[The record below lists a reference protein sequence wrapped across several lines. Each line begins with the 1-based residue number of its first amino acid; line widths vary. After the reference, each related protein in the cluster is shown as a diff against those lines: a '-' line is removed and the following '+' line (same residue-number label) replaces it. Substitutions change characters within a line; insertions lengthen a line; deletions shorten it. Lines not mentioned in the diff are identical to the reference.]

1 MSTQTTKG
9 YRPAGSFDAGAHA
22 EFLPGPPDATDAPGI
37 GSTQVLR
44 HCPKAPPSEYIPFP
58 REAVEGSVVER
69 FEAQA
74 VLRPTKIALRT
85 PSAEWSYAELN
96 ASANRVAN
104 AILSPNVEEGTPV
117 AVLMDQ
123 EDPAIPTL
131 LGVLK
136 AGRPYVFLDPND
148 PQVRRESI
156 LELTG
161 ADTIIS
167 TAHAADR
174 LKPHAYPRRLL
185 TYEELDARGNALNPG
200 IDVGPDH
207 LATIFFTSGST
218 GEPKGVARDH
228 RQILHSTWFNTNA
241 CFISPDDR
249 HSLLYFPGFGASV
262 FCVYDALLNG
272 GTLSCLNP
280 RHMKPS
286 DILKWVQKERLTHFS
301 PPIGIS
307 RSFMES
313 VPCAESLP
321 DLRQITLTG
330 QSIYGSDLREFQ
342 SRFGPNTVLCFMLA
356 MTEAGIVTH
365 GYLDHTITAVD
376 GPVPPGYPVK
386 DKDLAILDDEG
397 RPVAPGQTG
406 RIAISSV
413 YIGSGYWRDEA
424 RTRECFHR
432 DATDPRRK
440 TFVSADR
447 GRLLPDGCLEYFGR
461 EDSVVKVRG
470 YRVDLSAVEAV
481 LNCHPSVH
489 AAAVVAGQWHGR
501 EPALA
506 AHIVPRAG
514 SSPALAELRAFVAGK
529 LPTYM
534 IPRHFQFLEAM
545 PLTPTGKINRRAL
558 PAPARS
564 RPDLATPCQ
573 APRNETE
580 TRIAAIWSDLL
591 ELGDVGVRDDFFEL
605 GGDSLQAMRMI
616 MAVEQALNR
625 PVPADFFSSPTIER
639 LALMMS
645 DGARDPH
652 ADRIDAGHAPHEHT
666 TRADSLPLRHG
677 LKTALSAGPV
687 WKGHALP
694 YGAGIRLQRVMVA
707 LPAVRRHFSARLH
720 LLKEWAVRLDIAAD
734 MEELA
739 TIALLANTWKAWRA
753 RSLARPDAVGRWL
766 HISDP
771 HGHLRGASRPSTGVV
786 LATPHAGGL
795 GTTVLEACQRNGLE
809 TASVLN
815 APWLGRSDGS
825 AVWSQRQTKARSR
838 MVWEAQQVLQRGGVV
853 LVAAD
858 GLNGRQSV
866 EVDFWGTRRP
876 FRVGAAELAV
886 STGAAFVPVYIDIDA
901 EGRVQVEVTSGLP
914 AEGTAPQERIE
925 ELTRRYGEEYAARW
939 PRFFA
944 SMIWKHLEYNLR
956 PTQE

>member
-1 MSTQTTKG
+1 MPPS
-9 YRPAGSFDAGAHA
+9 SFEAGAH
-22 EFLPGPPDATDAPGI
+22 PGLHPCTTDTPDAAGYGI
-37 GSTQVLR
+37 ARVLR
-44 HCPKAPPSEYIPFP
+44 HYPKTPPSGYVPFP
-58 REAVEGSVVER
+58 REAIEGSLTER
-69 FEAQA
+69 FEAQVELNPA
-74 VLRPTKIALRT
+74 QVALRT
-85 PSAEWSYAELN
+85 PSGQWSYAELN
-96 ASANRVAN
+96 ASANRVAHG
-104 AILSPNVEEGTPV
+104 ILSSNCSDRTPV

-123 EDPAIPTL
+123 EGPAIPSL

-136 AGRPYVFLDPND
+136 TGRPYVFLDPND
-148 PQVRRESI
+148 PPTRWESI
-156 LELTG
+156 LNLSGT
-161 ADTIIS
+161 DTLI
-167 TAHAADR
+167 TTRHAADK
-174 LKPHAYPRRLL
+174 LKSRVNSCRLL
-185 TYEELDARGNALNPG
+185 AYEDLDAAGDARNPG
-200 IDVGPDH
+200 LDVGPDH
-207 LATIFFTSGST
+207 LAAIFFTSGST
-218 GEPKGVARDH
+218 GEPKGVPRDH
-228 RQILHSTWFNTNA
+228 RQILHAAWFNTSTY
-241 CFISPDDR
+241 FISPGDR

-262 FCVYDALLNG
+262 FCFFDMLLNG
-272 GTLSCLNP
+272 ATVCALNP
-280 RHMKPS
+280 RRMTPS
-286 DILKWVQKERLTHFS
+286 DLVTWVRTERITIFS
-301 PPIGIS
+301 PPIGIWRNFVEAIPPGAS
-307 RSFMES
+307 W
-313 VPCAESLP
+313 P
-321 DLRQITLTG
+321 DLRQITLAG
-330 QSIYGSDLREFQ
+330 QSIYGSDVRDFQ
-342 SRFGPNTVLCFMLA
+342 TYFGTDTVMCFMLA

-365 GYLDHTITAVD
+365 CYLDHTSDAGD
-376 GPVPPGYPVK
+376 GPIPPGYPVAGK
-386 DKDLAILDDEG
+386 DIAILDDAG
-397 RPVAPGQTG
+397 LPVAPGQKG
-406 RIAISSV
+406 RIAISSL
-413 YIGSGYWRDEA
+413 YISSGYWRDDE
-424 RTRECFHR
+424 RTRECFHQ
-432 DATDPRRK
+432 DTTDSRRT
-440 TFVSADR
+440 TFLTSDR
-447 GRLLPDGCLEYFGR
+447 GCFLPDGCLEYFGR

-489 AAAVVAGQWHGR
+489 AAAVVAGQWHGH

-506 AHIVPRAG
+506 AHIVPRTG

-529 LPTYM
+529 LPAYM
-534 IPRHFQFLEAM
+534 VPRHFQFLEAM

-558 PAPARS
+558 PAPGRS
-564 RPDLATPCQ
+564 RPHLATPCQ

-591 ELGDVGVRDDFFEL
+591 GLGDVGVRDDFFEL

-625 PVPADFFSSPTIER
+625 PVPPDFFSSPTIEH
-639 LALMMS
+639 LALMIS

-652 ADRIDAGHAPHEHT
+652 ADRIDAGHAPHAHT

-687 WKGHALP
+687 WRGHALP
-694 YGAGIRLQRVMVA
+694 YGTGIRLQRMMVA
-707 LPAVRRHFSARLH
+707 HPAVRRHFSARLH
-720 LLKEWAVRLDIAAD
+720 LLKEWAVRLDIATD

-771 HGHLRGASRPSTGVV
+771 HGYLRRASRSSTGVV
-786 LATPHAGGL
+786 LATPHTGGL
-795 GTTVLEACQRNGLE
+795 GTTVLEACQRNGFE

-886 STGAAFVPVYIDIDA
+886 STGAAFVPVYIGIDA
-901 EGRVQVEVTSGLP
+901 EGRVQVEVTSGL
-914 AEGTAPQERIE
+914 AEEEGAPQERIE
-925 ELTRRYGEEYAARW
+925 KLTRRYGEEYAARW

-956 PTQE
+956 PTP